1 MRMHFGR
8 NLTAIVLDVLM
19 PELNGLEVCR
29 TLRALLRRSGA
40 AVETLEFADIRF
52 DPVACRA
59 SRDGRPL
66 NLTKTELA
74 LLELFLRNPDRI
86 LWPARSRGIGF
97 ELHLEE
103 RLVLVDPDAVH
114 RAIANLLD
122 NAVKWS
128 PNGGTIRVEL
138 RRTEDGHAALGVRD
152 QGPGIPP
159 EDLPFVFDRFY
170 RSPAARTLPGSG
182 LGLAIVRQ
190 IAEQHHGAV
199 LARAGSPGAHILLRL
214 PLSAHRPPS

>member
-1 MRMHFGR
+1 M
-8 NLTAIVLDVLM
+8 
-19 PELNGLEVCR
+19 
-29 TLRALLRRSGA
+29 
-40 AVETLEFADIRF
+40 
-52 DPVACRA
+52 
-59 SRDGRPL
+59 
-66 NLTKTELA
+66 
-74 LLELFLRNPDRI
+74 
-86 LWPARSRGIGF
+86 
-97 ELHLEE
+97 
-103 RLVLVDPDAVH
+103 DPDAVH

-170 RSPAARTLPGSG
+170 RSPAARALPGSG